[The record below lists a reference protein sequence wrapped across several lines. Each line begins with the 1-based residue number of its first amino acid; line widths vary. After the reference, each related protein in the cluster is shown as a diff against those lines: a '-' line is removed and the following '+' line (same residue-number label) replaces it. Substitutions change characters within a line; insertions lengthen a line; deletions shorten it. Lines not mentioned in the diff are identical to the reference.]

1 VDLSCNKIVA
11 LAGIEVLGALVW
23 LNLSRNSI
31 TSLDGVQHLAHLQTL
46 DVADNNLTD
55 IDVLEHNMSLT
66 HVNASTNCIN
76 VWPRLTL
83 LPVMR
88 TTSSQQSPP
97 TPPQHTPDLDVS
109 NRDVKIQM
117 WKHMLQQRSQQETVD
132 RLRLQQE
139 RQQIGPATPR
149 DEETRPTLRPP
160 SMATPRPQYFVHPNH
175 AAAPPTTSKQIT
187 PRSQAVAEPPL
198 AHSSTFLPHHD
209 TPGTHASSAKTASAT
224 SRQDLHKALAAVQDH
239 VQHMRKYM
247 KKIVRGSYT
256 RRRLVEWKRANYSA
270 RQIQRVWRGYVVRG
284 NLVGYVPG
292 FHDTVVNMEIGR
304 KGGATL
310 LHQVRCVLIR
320 VGKLERQAGIQDEA
334 TMALWSQLKQATT
347 DSHNHHRLTRAVSRL
362 QVNEYIQPIRSVHA
376 TSS

>member
-1 VDLSCNKIVA
+1 MQLDLSRKGYAYIPEDLDEHVTSLSLSANRICSLSDVGRLVHLRRVDLSCNKIVA

-83 LPVMR
+83 LVHLEVLNLNENELPALRLLHTMLPPHVQQLHLAHNHIDHLHCFDSCRPMLSLHTLDLAGNGCAANHALAMATLSSIFPSLTTFNGQPVMR
-88 TTSSQQSPP
+88 TTPSQQSPP

-139 RQQIGPATPR
+139 RQQVGPATPR

-160 SMATPRPQYFVHPNH
+160 SMATPRPQYFVHHNH

-187 PRSQAVAEPPL
+187 PR
-198 AHSSTFLPHHD
+198 
-209 TPGTHASSAKTASAT
+209 
-224 SRQDLHKALAAVQDH
+224 
-239 VQHMRKYM
+239 
-247 KKIVRGSYT
+247 
-256 RRRLVEWKRANYSA
+256 
-270 RQIQRVWRGYVVRG
+270 
-284 NLVGYVPG
+284 
-292 FHDTVVNMEIGR
+292 
-304 KGGATL
+304 
-310 LHQVRCVLIR
+310 
-320 VGKLERQAGIQDEA
+320 
-334 TMALWSQLKQATT
+334 
-347 DSHNHHRLTRAVSRL
+347 
-362 QVNEYIQPIRSVHA
+362 
-376 TSS
+376 

>member
-1 VDLSCNKIVA
+1 MQLDLSRKGFAYIPEDLDEHVTSLSLSANRICSLSDVGRLVHLRRVDLSCNKIVA

-76 VWPRLTL
+76 V
-83 LPVMR
+83 
-88 TTSSQQSPP
+88 
-97 TPPQHTPDLDVS
+97 
-109 NRDVKIQM
+109 
-117 WKHMLQQRSQQETVD
+117 
-132 RLRLQQE
+132 
-139 RQQIGPATPR
+139 
-149 DEETRPTLRPP
+149 
-160 SMATPRPQYFVHPNH
+160 
-175 AAAPPTTSKQIT
+175 
-187 PRSQAVAEPPL
+187 SQAVAEPPL

-209 TPGTHASSAKTASAT
+209 TPGTHASSAKTGSAT

-247 KKIVRGSYT
+247 K
-256 RRRLVEWKRANYSA
+256 WKRANYSA

-292 FHDTVVNMEIGR
+292 IHDTVVNMEICR

-334 TMALWSQLKQATT
+334 TMALWSQLKQAAT

-362 QVNEYIQPIRSVHA
+362 QVNEYIHM
-376 TSS
+376 